1 MNATKGVKTKISFMA
16 IALAASLLLFVGHVQ
31 AAPATFTVTNTN
43 DSGAGSLRQAIED
56 ANNNGNPSDM
66 DIIAFDIPGSEV
78 HTINLLSDLPY
89 VTEKATID
97 GYTQEGA
104 QENTT
109 VSPEPINSVI
119 KVELA
124 GGNGTI
130 TQGALALIAD
140 DSIVKGLS
148 IYDFAEPNANFEKA
162 NLGLVGAN
170 TAVYG
175 SYIGLRADGTTKGQD
190 GRNSVGIGAA
200 GNNVKVGGT
209 NPSMRNVLS
218 SKSTIGQSAAMAVA
232 GSAAEIFGNY
242 IGIAKDGVTDLT
254 PEAADANGFNP
265 PFSIG
270 INLVASGGNIV
281 GGPGAGEKNLITGN
295 TVGVVVSTPNNVVQG
310 NLVGTNYQGVVSES
324 ITNGI
329 GMNAVAGTDSLIGGT
344 NPGEGNTIA
353 GVKGSGIEISDMN
366 IAPLEFTVMPSK
378 IAIIGNSISSIS
390 PFNLNGIGLSNLG
403 IDISRF
409 TDSDGNFVPETFE
422 SRGPNVNDA
431 SDADTGPNGLMNYPV
446 LKTAQQLGNQLA
458 VTYDVD
464 AADSPSDTYRVDF
477 YANSERSIFGYGPG
491 ETYLGAATPVSN
503 GTDLTA
509 TITVDDDFVGKALSA
524 TVTPIDGTTSTGF
537 GSTSEFSRNISIGSG
552 TDFDA
557 DGIADAVEDGA
568 PNNGDGNND
577 GTPDRLQPTISSYV
591 AAEVRGVS
599 TYATLMT
606 EGCSENGTV
615 SSLRADSLQKRDNGY
630 EYPYGLTDFTLYCSR
645 GDTVDVTMYI
655 HADTDPQRYLPRK
668 FNAAM
673 NQFTDIPASVLTS
686 EVVGNSTTLKLAYS
700 VKDGGDLDDDGEENG
715 VIVDPV
721 GLATENNAVL
731 ANTGVI
737 TVMGTIIGILMLAG
751 GLYTYI
757 DYRKHKNPLKE
768 ADPYLASS
776 YTYWH
781 HLKVVSIPLASYRL
795 RVTVEAKEQSPST
808 PPISGLQ

>member
-1 MNATKGVKTKISFMA
+1 MSVTNGVKTKISFAA
-16 IALAASLLLFVGHVQ
+16 IALVASLFLFVGRVQ
-31 AAPATFTVTNTN
+31 AVPATFTVTNTN

-78 HTINLLSDLPY
+78 HTINLLTDLPY
-89 VTEKATID
+89 VTEKVTID

-104 QENTT
+104 QENTA

-119 KVELA
+119 KIELA
-124 GGNGTI
+124 GGSGTI
-130 TQGALALIAD
+130 TQGALVLAAD
-140 DSIVKGLS
+140 GSIVKGLS
-148 IYDFAEPNANFEKA
+148 IYDFAEPNVNFEKA
-162 NLGLVGAN
+162 NLILVGAN

-175 SYIGLRADGTTKGQD
+175 SYIGLRADGMTKGD
-190 GRNSVGIGAA
+190 DARNSVGVGVS
-200 GNNVKVGGT
+200 GSNVKVGGV
-209 NPSMRNVLS
+209 NPAERNVLL
-218 SKSTIGQSAAMAVA
+218 SKSTIGQSAAIAVG
-232 GSAAEIFGNY
+232 GSGTEIYGNY
-242 IGIAKDGVTDLT
+242 VGIAKDGVTDLT
-254 PEAADANGFNP
+254 PEEADANGFSP

-270 INLVASGGNIV
+270 VNLLNV
-281 GGPGAGEKNLITGN
+281 GGSTVGGADIGEMNLMTGN
-295 TVGVVVSTPNNVVQG
+295 TIAVVVSTPNNVVQG
-310 NLVGTNYQGVVSES
+310 NLVGTNYQGVVSSS

-329 GMNAVAGTDSLIGGT
+329 GMSSVAGTNSLIGGT

-366 IAPLEFTVMPSK
+366 IVPLEFTVSPSK

-390 PFNLNGIGLSNLG
+390 PFNLNGVGLSNLG

-422 SRGPNVNDA
+422 NRGPNVNDT

-446 LKTAQQLGNQLA
+446 LKTAQQLGNQLTI
-458 VTYDVD
+458 TYDLD
-464 AADSPSDTYRVDF
+464 AADSPSNTYRVDF
-477 YANSERSIFGYGPG
+477 YANNERSIFGYGPG

-509 TITVDDDFVGKALSA
+509 TITVDGDYVGKALSA
-524 TVTPIDGTTSTGF
+524 TVTAIDGTTGSGF

-557 DGIADAVEDGA
+557 DGIADAAEDGA

-577 GTPDRLQPTISSYV
+577 GTPDRLQPTISSFV
-591 AAEVRGVS
+591 NAEVQGVS
-599 TYATLMT
+599 IYATLKT
-606 EGCSENGTV
+606 EGCSENDTV

-630 EYPYGLTDFTLYCSR
+630 EYPYGLTDFRLYCSR

-655 HADTDPQRYLPRK
+655 HADSDPQRYLPRK
-668 FNAAM
+668 FNAAL
-673 NQFTDIPASVLTS
+673 NEFSDIPGSTLTS
-686 EVVGNSTTLKLAYS
+686 EVVGSSTALKLVYS
-700 VKDGGDLDDDGEENG
+700 IKDGGELDADGKENG
-715 VIVDPV
+715 IIVDPV
-721 GLATENNAVL
+721 GLAIENNAVL

-737 TVMGTIIGILMLAG
+737 TVMGTIIGILMLVG
-751 GLYTYI
+751 GLYTYT
-757 DYRKHKNPLKE
+757 DYRKHKKPLKE

-795 RVTVEAKEQSPST
+795 RVTFEAKEQSPST

>member
-1 MNATKGVKTKISFMA
+1 MSATNGVKTKISFMA
-16 IALAASLLLFVGHVQ
+16 IALVASLLLFVGRVQ

-66 DIIAFDIPGSEV
+66 DTIAFDIPGSEV
-78 HTINLLSDLPY
+78 HTINLLTDLPY
-89 VTEKATID
+89 VTEKVTID

-104 QENTT
+104 QENTA

-119 KVELA
+119 KIELA
-124 GGNGTI
+124 GGSGTF
-130 TQGALALIAD
+130 TQGALGLVAD

-162 NLGLVGAN
+162 NLALVGEN

-175 SYIGLRADGTTKGQD
+175 SYIGLRADGMTKGND
-190 GRNSVGIGAA
+190 ATNSLSVGVFGSNA
-200 GNNVKVGGT
+200 KVGGA
-209 NPSMRNVLS
+209 NPAERNVIS
-218 SKSTIGQSAAMAVA
+218 NKSTIGQSASIATAGA
-232 GSAAEIFGNY
+232 GSAIKGNY
-242 IGIAKDGVTDLT
+242 IGIAKDGLTDLT
-254 PEAADANGFNP
+254 PEAADANGFTP

-270 INLVASGGNIV
+270 INLVNIGSGTV
-281 GGPGAGEKNLITGN
+281 GGTGEGEANLITGN
-295 TVGVVVSTPNNVVQG
+295 TVGVVLSTPNNVVQG
-310 NLVGTNYQGVVSES
+310 NIVGTNYLGETPDS
-324 ITNGI
+324 ITNGLGI
-329 GMNAVAGTDSLIGGT
+329 NAAAGSNSIIGGT
-344 NPGEGNTIA
+344 GEGEGNIIA
-353 GVKGSGIEISDMN
+353 GIKGSGVEIFEFN
-366 IAPLEFTVMPSK
+366 IVPIDLTLTPSK
-378 IAIIGNSISSIS
+378 IAILGNSIRSVGV
-390 PFNLNGIGLSNLG
+390 FNLTGIGQSNQG
-403 IDISRF
+403 IDLS
-409 TDSDGNFVPETFE
+409 TLSDTDGNFVPDTYTN
-422 SRGPNVNDA
+422 RGPTLNDA
-431 SDADTGPNGLMNYPV
+431 DDADSGPNGFMNFPV
-446 LKTAQQLGNQLA
+446 LKSAQQLNNQLTI
-458 VTYDVD
+458 TYDLE
-464 AADSPSDTYRVDF
+464 AAGSPSDTYRVEF
-477 YANSERSIFGYGPG
+477 FANNERSIFGYGPG

-509 TITVDDDFVGKALSA
+509 TITVDGDYIGKALSA
-524 TVTPIDGTTSTGF
+524 TVTAIDGTTNSGF

-552 TDFDA
+552 ADFDA
-557 DGIADAVEDGA
+557 DGIADAAEDGA

-591 AAEVRGVS
+591 TAEVQGVS

-655 HADTDPQRYLPRK
+655 HADSDPQRYLPRK
-668 FNAAM
+668 FNAAT
-673 NQFTDIPASVLTS
+673 NEFSDIPGSTLTS
-686 EVVGNSTTLKLAYS
+686 EVVGSSTTLKLAYS
-700 VKDGGDLDDDGEENG
+700 IKDGGELDDDGEENG